1 MQKTFNKILA
11 CFLGAVALM
20 VVSCNN
26 DTYADRDRGATP
38 EIAYA
43 RLCDLDKSDS
53 LIVRASL
60 GTHLCF
66 VGNNLGDVQQ
76 VWFNDQ
82 KCKLNPTL
90 VTSHTIICDIPSVI
104 PGEVSNNVRF
114 ITSTGIEANFPFEV
128 VVPGPVVE
136 TMSLE
141 YAPAGSTVT
150 LTGSYFVDDPNV
162 PMTVVFTGGA
172 KAQIKSIEQE
182 KVEIV
187 IPAGAKPGPLT
198 VSTIYGTTET
208 ALHYMD
214 QRGMMFEFDGVTGLT
229 NHGWHNA
236 VIETDE
242 NAISGNFMRLGDP
255 SITLPGKDAWDDG
268 HFAFEYWAGSWNTP
282 TDYPEREGIR
292 LIDIVDFSKWKDMS
306 IKFELCVPSANP
318 WQSCAMQII
327 FAGTNLVSMGNPGT
341 DIYGNTVAGCNNTFF
356 QESANPGYP
365 RILYRPWTATQPF
378 HTADQWITVSIP
390 LTQAAYDFNG
400 GNATQGL
407 TPECFSSFTIFVVG
421 GGVEGVDCNP
431 VIKLDNIRVVPTK

>member
-1 MQKTFNKILA
+1 
-11 CFLGAVALM
+11 
-20 VVSCNN
+20 
-26 DTYADRDRGATP
+26 
-38 EIAYA
+38 
-43 RLCDLDKSDS
+43 
-53 LIVRASL
+53 
-60 GTHLCF
+60 
-66 VGNNLGDVQQ
+66 
-76 VWFNDQ
+76 
-82 KCKLNPTL
+82 
-90 VTSHTIICDIPSVI
+90 
-104 PGEVSNNVRF
+104 
-114 ITSTGIEANFPFEV
+114 
-128 VVPGPVVE
+128 
-136 TMSLE
+136 
-141 YAPAGSTVT
+141 
-150 LTGSYFVDDPNV
+150 
-162 PMTVVFTGGA
+162 
-172 KAQIKSIEQE
+172 
-182 KVEIV
+182 
-187 IPAGAKPGPLT
+187 
-198 VSTIYGTTET
+198 
-208 ALHYMD
+208 
-214 QRGMMFEFDGVTGLT
+214 MMFEFDGVTGLT

-365 RILYRPWTATQPF
+365 RILYRPWTATQAF

>member
-1 MQKTFNKILA
+1 MKKTFNNILA
-11 CFLGAVALM
+11 CLLGFAALM
-20 VVSCNN
+20 AASCS
-26 DTYADRDRGATP
+26 DASYAERDRGATP
-38 EIAYA
+38 EIRYA
-43 RLCDLDKSDS
+43 RLCDLEKSDS

-90 VTSHTIICDIPSVI
+90 VTSNTIICDIPSVI

-114 ITSTGIEANFPFEV
+114 ITSTGITVDYPFEV
-128 VVPGPVVE
+128 VVPGPVVDE
-136 TMSLE
+136 MSLE
-141 YAPAGSTVT
+141 YAPVGSTVT
-150 LTGSYFVDDPNV
+150 LKGSYFVDDPNV
-162 PMTVVFTGGA
+162 PLNVIFTGGA
-172 KAQIKSIEQE
+172 KAQIKSVEQE
-182 KVEIV
+182 SVVIV
-187 IPAGAKPGPLT
+187 IPEGAQPGPLT
-198 VSTIYGTTET
+198 VMTIYGTTET

-242 NAISGNFMRLGDP
+242 NAISGNYMRLGDP
-255 SITLPGKDAWDDG
+255 SITLSGKDAWDDS

-292 LIDIVDFSKWKDMS
+292 LIDLVDFSKWQDMS
-306 IKFELCVPSANP
+306 LKFELCVPSSNP
-318 WQSCAMQII
+318 WQACAMQII
-327 FAGTNLVSMGNPGT
+327 FAGTDLISMGNPGV

-365 RILYRPWTATQPF
+365 RILYRPWTAAKAF
-378 HTADQWITVSIP
+378 ETADQWITVSIP
-390 LTQAAYDFNG
+390 LTNAAYDFNG

-407 TPECFSSFTIFVVG
+407 TPESFSSLTIFVVG

-431 VIKLDNIRVVPTK
+431 VIKMDNIRVVPSK